1 MMTVVPT
8 ASEKETSIDFATPV
22 PKKDGG
28 RGRRVDCTAT
38 CEGPDAC

>member
-1 MMTVVPT
+1 MMTAVPT
-8 ASEKETSIDFATPV
+8 ASEREISIDFAMLVT
-22 PKKDGG
+22 KMDGG